1 MITVQANP
9 KDLERILRK
18 LQGLGKEAPKAIRT
32 AVNDTAVSARKLL
45 AQQAQQQY
53 TVKIGGFN
61 KHAKIKKA
69 TLSKLAATISVHGA
83 PMTQPRYHT
92 TAPKSGV
99 KTEVIKGA
107 GLKELVNSAGNK
119 AFKAKVAT
127 GDKNVKGTADKKD
140 KTTTIILQRTGKA
153 RTGYGALHS
162 AHGPS
167 VAKMIEK
174 VYSGGQ
180 VTDAGLKAEIARLYQ
195 ENLQKQIDKAVR
207 G

>member
-1 MITVQANP
+1 MIAVRADP

-18 LQGLGKEAPKAIRT
+18 LRGLGGEAPKAIRN

-45 AQQAQQQY
+45 ARQARQKY
-53 TVKIGGFN
+53 TVKSGGFN

-69 TLSKLAATISVHGA
+69 TASKLYATIRVQGK
-83 PMTQPRYHT
+83 PLTQPRFRT
-92 TAPKSGV
+92 TIPKSGV

-119 AFKAKVAT
+119 AFMAIGNNGNKLV
-127 GDKNVKGTADKKD
+127 
-140 KTTTIILQRTGKA
+140 LQRNGRA
-153 RTGYGALHS
+153 RTGRGALHS

-167 VAKMIEK
+167 AAKMIEK

-180 VTDAGLKAEIARLYQ
+180 VTDEGLKEQIAQLYQ
-195 ENLQKQIDKAVR
+195 ANLQKQIDKAVR

>member
-18 LQGLGKEAPKAIRT
+18 LQGLGKETPKAIRT

-53 TVKIGGFN
+53 TVKNGGFN

-69 TLSKLAATISVHGA
+69 TLSKLAATISVHGK
-83 PMTQPRYHT
+83 PLTQLRYHT

-99 KTEVIKGA
+99 KTEVLKGD

-119 AFKAKVAT
+119 AFKAIGANGNKL
-127 GDKNVKGTADKKD
+127 
-140 KTTTIILQRTGKA
+140 ILQRKGKA
-153 RTGYGALHS
+153 RTGHGALHS

-195 ENLQKQIDKAVR
+195 ENLQRQIDKAVR

>member
-1 MITVQANP
+1 MITIQADP

-18 LQGLGKEAPKAIRT
+18 LNGLGKEAQAAVRN
-32 AVNDTAVSARKLL
+32 AVNDTATSARRLL
-45 AQQAQQQY
+45 AKQAQQQY
-53 TVKIGGFN
+53 TVKSGGFN

-69 TLSKLAATISVHGA
+69 TLSKLTATISVQGK
-83 PMTQPRYHT
+83 PLTQPRYHT

-99 KTEVIKGA
+99 KTEVIKGG

-119 AFKAKVAT
+119 AFKSKVAT
-127 GDKNVKGTADKKD
+127 GSKNVKGTADAKD
-140 KTTTIILQRTGKA
+140 KTTAMILQRVGAA
-153 RTGYGALHS
+153 RYPLRS
-162 AHGPS
+162 FHGPS
-167 VAKMIEK
+167 VAKMVEK

-180 VTDAGLKAEIARLYQ
+180 VTDEGLKAEIARLYQ

>member
-1 MITVQANP
+1 MITIQADP

-18 LQGLGKEAPKAIRT
+18 LNGLGREGQIAIRT

-45 AQQAQQQY
+45 AKQAQQQY
-53 TVKIGGFN
+53 TVKSGGFN

-69 TLSKLAATISVHGA
+69 TLSKLTATISVQGK
-83 PMTQPRYHT
+83 PLTQPRYHT

-99 KTEVIKGA
+99 KTEVIKGG

-119 AFKAKVAT
+119 AFKSKVAT
-127 GDKNVKGTADKKD
+127 GSKNVKGTADAKD
-140 KTTTIILQRTGKA
+140 KTTAMILQRVGEA
-153 RTGYGALHS
+153 RYPLRS
-162 AHGPS
+162 FHGPS

-180 VTDAGLKAEIARLYQ
+180 VTDEGLKAEIARLYQ

>member
-9 KDLERILRK
+9 KDLDRILRK

-53 TVKIGGFN
+53 TVKSGGFN

-69 TLSKLAATISVHGA
+69 TLSKLAATISVHGK
-83 PMTQPRYHT
+83 PLTQPRYHT

-99 KTEVIKGA
+99 KTEVLKGG

-127 GDKNVKGTADKKD
+127 GSKNVKGTADKQD
-140 KTTTIILQRTGKA
+140 KTTAMILQRVGKA
-153 RTGYGALHS
+153 RYPMRS
-162 AHGPS
+162 FHGPS

-180 VTDAGLKAEIARLYQ
+180 VTDEGLKAEIARLYQ

>member
-53 TVKIGGFN
+53 TVKSGGFN

-69 TLSKLAATISVHGA
+69 TLSKLAATISVHGK
-83 PMTQPRYHT
+83 PLTQPRYHT

-99 KTEVIKGA
+99 KTEV
-107 GLKELVNSAGNK
+107 V
-119 AFKAKVAT
+119 KVAT
-127 GDKNVKGTADKKD
+127 GSKNVKGAADKKD
-140 KTTTIILQRTGKA
+140 KTTAMILQRVGKA
-153 RTGYGALHS
+153 RYPMRS
-162 AHGPS
+162 FHGPS

-195 ENLQKQIDKAVR
+195 ENLQRQIDKAVR